1 MSYRLF
7 ATAVICGALLL
18 GACIQ
23 EGTDGPQQ
31 TGMGPATAPAAAS
44 TRPGPADNSFCFVCH
59 ANYKKEKLTVRHAKA
74 GVGCMKC
81 HGSSDKHSSD
91 EDGLT
96 PPEIMYAKAAVNPA
110 CMACHAR
117 AKIQDVAAHKPV
129 LAATAAAPKVCT
141 DCHGRGH
148 RLKVRTRRW
157 DKTTGKLIADDG
169 VRMTTTAP
177 SSEE

>member
-1 MSYRLF
+1 MKYRLL
-7 ATAVICGALLL
+7 AIVVICGALLV

-23 EGTDGPQQ
+23 EGADGPQQ
-31 TGMGPATAPAAAS
+31 TGMAPAAAPAAAS

-59 ANYKKEKLTVRHAKA
+59 ANYKKEKLAVGHARA
-74 GVGCMKC
+74 GVGCMRC

-96 PPEIMYAKAAVNPA
+96 PPEIMYAKAAINPS

-117 AKIQDVAAHKPV
+117 AKIQAVAVHKPV
-129 LAATAAAPKVCT
+129 LSATAAEAKACT
-141 DCHGRGH
+141 DCHGRRH

-169 VRMTTTAP
+169 VRMTATAP
-177 SSEE
+177 SSGE